1 MKTVAIYCR
10 VSTKKQENENQMH
23 QLREFAAAQGWL
35 IVKEYTDTIS
45 GSRKH
50 KRGSEQFDEM
60 LTAASRHEFDLVL
73 FWKLDR
79 FSREGVRKTL
89 VYLTQLDGWNVGW
102 RSFQEQWFD
111 SCGPF
116 KDAVIAIMSV
126 LAQQELVTISER
138 TKAGLQRA
146 RREGK
151 TLGRPTATVDMSK
164 VAKRR
169 AKGESLRAIASDLGV
184 SAALLCK
191 RTAEANT

>member
-1 MKTVAIYCR
+1 M
-10 VSTKKQENENQMH
+10 
-23 QLREFAAAQGWL
+23 
-35 IVKEYTDTIS
+35 D
-45 GSRKH
+45 
-50 KRGSEQFDEM
+50 
-60 LTAASRHEFDLVL
+60 AASRHEFDLLL

-79 FSREGVRKTL
+79 FSRAGVRQTL
-89 VYLTQLDGWNVGW
+89 VYLTKLDGWNVGW

-116 KDAVIAIMSV
+116 KDAVISIMAT
-126 LAQQELVTISER
+126 LAEQERVSISQRTI
-138 TKAGLQRA
+138 AGLKRA

-151 TLGRPTATVDMSK
+151 TLGRPTADVDMRQ

-191 RTAEANT
+191 RLAA